1 MMVFDTI
8 WIIAAA
14 LLAIAA
20 LLWCVLLVSHA
31 AAERK
36 ERRIARYQDA
46 WFALLL
52 PVMDEDLPL
61 PALPKPARREEMEAV
76 LGLLRELAERFRGQY
91 RDRLS
96 AVLDQIDAPA
106 FGCRL
111 LRSGGIAQRVRGAAL
126 LAWCSPSEAS
136 NAALE
141 HALGDRD
148 PRVRLEASM
157 GLVRKG
163 LVTDPVPMLKALCRD
178 RAAHSLL
185 ARDAFRILG
194 KSASIDW
201 SPLLQRTWS
210 VDAWVLLLEAAGAAG
225 RPDWTPWIAA
235 QTRHGSALVAR
246 TALAAL
252 ETLGDPQGETAAL
265 DASAHANPSLRRQA
279 ARTLAACGT
288 LDTCVGALDA
298 LLADPSFEVRRAAL
312 KGLLA
317 LGGRPRLLDRPPAD
331 AWQRELFLEAG
342 LIAPETA

>member
-1 MMVFDTI
+1 MLVLHTI

-20 LLWCVLLVSHA
+20 LLWCALLASHA

-46 WFALLL
+46 WLERLL

-96 AVLDQIDAPA
+96 AVLDQIDAPT
-106 FGCRL
+106 FGRRL
-111 LRSGGIAQRVRGAAL
+111 LCSRGIAQRVRGAAL
-126 LAWCSPSEAS
+126 LAWCGPSEAS

-148 PRVRLEASM
+148 PRVRLEAAM

-163 LVTDPVPMLKALCRD
+163 IVTDPVPMLKALCRD

-185 ARDAFRILG
+185 ARDAFRIWG
-194 KSASIDW
+194 KSAITDW
-201 SPLLQRTWS
+201 SPLLQRPWP

-225 RPDWTPWIAA
+225 RPEWTPLIAA
-235 QTRHGSALVAR
+235 QTRHGSTLVAR

-265 DASAHANPSLRRQA
+265 DASAHASPAVRRQA

-288 LDTCVGALDA
+288 LDTCGGTLDS
-298 LLADPSFEVRRAAL
+298 LLSDPSFEVRRVAL
-312 KGLLA
+312 RGLLA
-317 LGGRPRLLDRPPAD
+317 LGGRPRLLSRPPTD
-331 AWQRELFLEAG
+331 VWQRELFLEAG
-342 LIAPETA
+342 LIAPEAA